1 MANGSGASRSR
12 RWSYSEII
20 VTIPSSPS
28 GRPSATYTEARYWRL
43 RDGSGRLIKIN
54 LLALP
59 LAAVFGLGFLWMAQH
74 LGDAPKLAWGVRESV
89 VFVIGI
95 FGVLALHECVHG
107 VLMRA
112 FGARP
117 RYGFYA
123 RGGMFYAKAP
133 GYRFTRR
140 QYLIVVLGPLV
151 GLSLLACAG
160 IGLLAGTSMVWYL
173 ALWGVVNASAAN
185 ADAWIAGLVLQYPAD
200 SGVVDEL
207 DGLRVLVPLGGSSGS
222 AQGGG

>member
-1 MANGSGASRSR
+1 MTTA
-12 RWSYSEII
+12 
-20 VTIPSSPS
+20 SSPP
-28 GRPSATYTEARYWRL
+28 GRPSATYTEALYWRV
-43 RDGSGRLIKIN
+43 RDGSGRLVKIS

-59 LAAVFGLGFLWMAQH
+59 LAAVFGLGFVWMAQH
-74 LGDAPKLAWGVRESV
+74 LGKAPKLAWGARDSV

-95 FGVLALHECVHG
+95 VGVLALHECVHG

-140 QYLIVVLGPLV
+140 EYLIVVLGPLV

-160 IGLLAGTSMVWYL
+160 IVLLAGTSMVWYV

-185 ADAWIAGLVLQYPAD
+185 ADSWVAAVVLQHPAEAH
-200 SGVVDEL
+200 VVDEL
-207 DGLRVLVPLGGSSGS
+207 DGLRVLVPSGGSTRS
-222 AQGGG
+222 AQGG

>member
-1 MANGSGASRSR
+1 MSIITRLMGLKTIGSAAVQLTRKPSQGTT
-12 RWSYSEII
+12 I
-20 VTIPSSPS
+20 VITSSSPS
-28 GRPSATYTEARYWRL
+28 TRLFAPYTEALYWRV
-43 RDGSGRLIKIN
+43 RDGSGRLFKIQ

-59 LAAVFGLGFLWMAQH
+59 LAASFGLFFVWMAKH
-74 LGDAPKLAWGVRESV
+74 VGMAPKLAWGAREGV

-95 FGVLALHECVHG
+95 LGVLVLHECIHG
-107 VLMRA
+107 LFMRA

-151 GLSLLACAG
+151 GISLLACLATA
-160 IGLLAGTSMVWYL
+160 LLAGTSMIWYV
-173 ALWGVVNASAAN
+173 ALWG
-185 ADAWIAGLVLQYPAD
+185 L
-200 SGVVDEL
+200 
-207 DGLRVLVPLGGSSGS
+207 
-222 AQGGG
+222 

>member
-1 MANGSGASRSR
+1 MTTPR
-12 RWSYSEII
+12 
-20 VTIPSSPS
+20 SPS
-28 GRPSATYTEARYWRL
+28 GSPCATYTEVQYWRV

-59 LAAVFGLGFLWMAQH
+59 LAAVFGLGFLWIAQH
-74 LGDAPKLAWGVRESV
+74 FGKAPKLAWGARESV
-89 VFVIGI
+89 VFLIGI
-95 FGVLALHECVHG
+95 VGVLALHECVHG
-107 VLMRA
+107 VLMRT

-123 RGGMFYAKAP
+123 LGGMFYAKAP

-160 IGLLAGTSMVWYL
+160 IGLLTGTSMVWHL

-185 ADAWIAGLVLQYPAD
+185 ADVWIAAVVLQHPAD
-200 SGVVDEL
+200 SYVVDEL
-207 DGLRVLVPLGGSSGS
+207 DGFRVLVPLGGSSRS
-222 AQGGG
+222 AQGEG

>member
-1 MANGSGASRSR
+1 MTTS
-12 RWSYSEII
+12 
-20 VTIPSSPS
+20 SSPS
-28 GRPSATYTEARYWRL
+28 GRPSATYTQALYWRV
-43 RDGSGRLIKIN
+43 RDGSGRLVKIN

-59 LAAVFGLGFLWMAQH
+59 LAAMFGLAFVWMAQH
-74 LGDAPKLAWGVRESV
+74 VGKAPKLAWGARDSV
-89 VFVIGI
+89 LFVIGI
-95 FGVLALHECVHG
+95 VGVLAVHECMHG
-107 VLMRA
+107 LLMRV

-133 GYRFTRR
+133 GYTFTRR

-160 IGLLAGTSMVWYL
+160 IGLLAGTSMVWYV

-185 ADAWIAGLVLQYPAD
+185 ADAWIAAVVLQHPAD
-200 SGVVDEL
+200 ALVVDEL
-207 DGLRVLVPLGGSSGS
+207 DGLRVLVPSGGSTRSGNKCQS
-222 AQGGG
+222 K

>member
-1 MANGSGASRSR
+1 MTTSSSRS
-12 RWSYSEII
+12 E
-20 VTIPSSPS
+20 
-28 GRPSATYTEARYWRL
+28 RPPAAYTEALHWRV
-43 RDGSGRLIKIN
+43 RNGSGRLVKIT

-59 LAAVFGLGFLWMAQH
+59 LAAVFGLGFVWMAQH
-74 LGDAPKLAWGVRESV
+74 LGRAPKLAWGGREGA
-89 VFVIGI
+89 VFVFGI
-95 FGVLALHECVHG
+95 VGVLALHEYVHG
-107 VLMRA
+107 ILMRA

-160 IGLLAGTSMVWYL
+160 IGLLAGTSMVWYV
-173 ALWGVVNASAAN
+173 ALWGVVNACAAN
-185 ADAWIAGLVLQYPAD
+185 ADAWIAAVVLQHPAD
-200 SGVVDEL
+200 AHVVDEL
-207 DGLRVLVPLGGSSGS
+207 DGLRVLVPTGGSTRS
-222 AQGGG
+222 AQGG

>member
-1 MANGSGASRSR
+1 MITS
-12 RWSYSEII
+12 
-20 VTIPSSPS
+20 SSPS
-28 GRPSATYTEARYWRL
+28 GRPSAAYTEALYWRV

-59 LAAVFGLGFLWMAQH
+59 LAAVFGLGFVWMAQH
-74 LGDAPKLAWGVRESV
+74 LGKAPKLAWDALNGV

-95 FGVLALHECVHG
+95 VGVLALHECVHG
-107 VLMRA
+107 LLMRA

-160 IGLLAGTSMVWYL
+160 IGLLAGTSMVWYV

-185 ADAWIAGLVLQYPAD
+185 ADSWIAAVVLQHPAD
-200 SGVVDEL
+200 AHVVDEL
-207 DGLRVLVPLGGSSGS
+207 DGLRVLVPSGGLTRS
-222 AQGGG
+222 AQGG

>member
-1 MANGSGASRSR
+1 MTSSG
-12 RWSYSEII
+12 
-20 VTIPSSPS
+20 SPS
-28 GRPSATYTEARYWRL
+28 GRTPATYTEALYWRI
-43 RDGSGRLIKIN
+43 RDGSSRLVKIN

-59 LAAVFGLGFLWMAQH
+59 LAAVFGLGFVWMAQH
-74 LGDAPKLAWGVRESV
+74 VGKAPQLAWGAREFL

-95 FGVLALHECVHG
+95 VGVLALHEYVHG
-107 VLMRA
+107 ILMRA

-133 GYRFTRR
+133 GCRFTRR
-140 QYLIVVLGPLV
+140 QYLIVVLGPLISI
-151 GLSLLACAG
+151 SLLLCAG

-185 ADAWIAGLVLQYPAD
+185 ADAWIAAVVLRHPVDAH
-200 SGVVDEL
+200 VVDEL
-207 DGLRVLVPLGGSSGS
+207 DGMRILVPVKRE
-222 AQGGG
+222 

>member
-1 MANGSGASRSR
+1 MSRTEG
-12 RWSYSEII
+12 WSHSEII
-20 VTIPSSPS
+20 VTTSNSPSS
-28 GRPSATYTEARYWRL
+28 RPLATYTEALYWRV
-43 RDGSGRLIKIN
+43 RDGSGRLVKIN

-59 LAAVFGLGFLWMAQH
+59 LAAMSGLGFVWMAQH
-74 LGDAPKLAWGVRESV
+74 VGKAPKFALGARDGV

-95 FGVLALHECVHG
+95 VGVLALHECVHA

-133 GYRFTRR
+133 GYTFTRR

-160 IGLLAGTSMVWYL
+160 VGLLAGTSMVWYV

-185 ADAWIAGLVLQYPAD
+185 ADAWIAAVVLQHPAAAL
-200 SGVVDEL
+200 VVDEL
-207 DGLRVLVPLGGSSGS
+207 DGLRVLVPPGGSARS
-222 AQGGG
+222 AQGG

>member
-1 MANGSGASRSR
+1 
-12 RWSYSEII
+12 
-20 VTIPSSPS
+20 VTTSSSPS
-28 GRPSATYTEARYWRL
+28 GRPSATYTEALYWRV
-43 RDGSGRLIKIN
+43 RDGSGRLVKIN

-59 LAAVFGLGFLWMAQH
+59 LAAVFGLGFVWMAQY
-74 LGDAPKLAWGVRESV
+74 LGKAPKLAWGARDGV

-95 FGVLALHECVHG
+95 VGVLALHECVHG
-107 VLMRA
+107 LLMRA

-160 IGLLAGTSMVWYL
+160 IGLLAGTSMVWYV

-185 ADAWIAGLVLQYPAD
+185 ADSWIAAVVLQHPAD
-200 SGVVDEL
+200 AHVVDEL
-207 DGLRVLVPLGGSSGS
+207 DGLRVLVPSGGSTRS
-222 AQGGG
+222 AQGG

>member
-1 MANGSGASRSR
+1 MTTS
-12 RWSYSEII
+12 
-20 VTIPSSPS
+20 SSPS
-28 GRPSATYTEARYWRL
+28 GRPPVTYTEALYWRV
-43 RDGSGRLIKIN
+43 RDGSGRLVKIN

-59 LAAVFGLGFLWMAQH
+59 LGAVFGLGFVWMAQH
-74 LGDAPKLAWGVRESV
+74 LGKAPELAWGARDAV

-95 FGVLALHECVHG
+95 VGVLALHECVHG
-107 VLMRA
+107 LLMRA

-151 GLSLLACAG
+151 GLSLLACAA
-160 IGLLAGTSMVWYL
+160 IGLLAGTSMVWYV

-185 ADAWIAGLVLQYPAD
+185 ADSWIAAVVLQHPAD
-200 SGVVDEL
+200 AHVVDEP
-207 DGLRVLVPLGGSSGS
+207 DGLRVLVPSGGSTRS
-222 AQGGG
+222 AQGG

>member
-1 MANGSGASRSR
+1 MTTA
-12 RWSYSEII
+12 
-20 VTIPSSPS
+20 SSPP
-28 GRPSATYTEARYWRL
+28 GRPSATYTEALYWRV
-43 RDGSGRLIKIN
+43 RDGSGRLVKIS

-59 LAAVFGLGFLWMAQH
+59 LAAVFGLGFVWMAQH
-74 LGDAPKLAWGVRESV
+74 LGKAPKLAWGARDSV

-95 FGVLALHECVHG
+95 VGVLALHECVHG
-107 VLMRA
+107 LLMRV

-140 QYLIVVLGPLV
+140 EYLIVVLGPLV

-160 IGLLAGTSMVWYL
+160 IGWLAGTSMVWYV

-185 ADAWIAGLVLQYPAD
+185 ADSWIAAVVLQHPAD
-200 SGVVDEL
+200 AHVVDEL
-207 DGLRVLVPLGGSSGS
+207 DGLRVLVPSGGSTRS
-222 AQGGG
+222 AQGG

>member
-1 MANGSGASRSR
+1 
-12 RWSYSEII
+12 
-20 VTIPSSPS
+20 
-28 GRPSATYTEARYWRL
+28 
-43 RDGSGRLIKIN
+43 

-59 LAAVFGLGFLWMAQH
+59 IAAVFGLGFLWMAQH
-74 LGDAPKLAWGVRESV
+74 VGQAPRLAWDTPESV

-107 VLMRA
+107 LLMRA

-140 QYLIVVLGPLV
+140 QYLIAVLGPLV

-160 IGLLAGTSMVWYL
+160 IVLLAGTSMVWYL
-173 ALWGVVNASAAN
+173 AFWGVVNASAAS
-185 ADAWIAGLVLQYPAD
+185 ADVWIAAVVLRHPAG
-200 SGVVDEL
+200 SHVVDEL
-207 DGLRVLVPLGGSSGS
+207 DGLRVLVPLAGSSRS